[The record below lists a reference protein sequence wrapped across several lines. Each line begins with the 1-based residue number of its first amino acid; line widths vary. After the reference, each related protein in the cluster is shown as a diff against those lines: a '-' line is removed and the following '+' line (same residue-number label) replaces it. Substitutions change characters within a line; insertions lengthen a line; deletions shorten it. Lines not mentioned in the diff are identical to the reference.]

1 MKIQIS
7 QPHAIMEL
15 GMRTNQEDSLFP
27 FPLATE
33 HDKLFVLCDGMGGH
47 EHGEVASQLV
57 CDVMSECILNHY
69 KEGVLM
75 DYVIQNALNEVFC
88 RINKFDNGSS
98 RQMGSTMTLLCLHQ
112 GGAVMAHIGDSRIY
126 HVRPSE
132 KRILYKSRDHSL
144 AYDMYMAGELSF
156 NEIGNYKKN
165 VITRAITP
173 GLERH
178 PKIDIAHTTDIKT
191 GDCFFLCSDG
201 MLENMKDAELI
212 KMLSSQKTIQEM
224 GEEFRRRTE
233 NNQDN
238 HSAWIITI
246 DSVVKEE
253 DDEKYVNDEQ
263 TIRSNSLLWEPKEK
277 TPWYMQLSFVKYLCR
292 G

>member
-33 HDKLFVLCDGMGGH
+33 QDKLFVLCDGMGGH
-47 EHGEVASQLV
+47 EHGEVASRLV

-69 KEGVLM
+69 NNGVLI
-75 DYVIQNALNEVFC
+75 DNVIQNALNEVFC
-88 RINKFDNGSS
+88 RINKYDNGSS
-98 RQMGSTMTLLCLHQ
+98 RQMGSTMALLCLHR

-144 AYDMYMAGELSF
+144 SYDMFMAGELSF
-156 NEIGNYKKN
+156 NEIGRYKKN

-173 GLERH
+173 GLELP
-178 PKIDIAHTTDIKT
+178 PKIDIAHTTDIKPR
-191 GDCFFLCSDG
+191 DCFFLCSDG

-212 KMLSSQKTIQEM
+212 KMLSSQKTIQEKS
-224 GEEFRRRTE
+224 EEFRRRTK

-253 DDEKYVNDEQ
+253 GDEKYVSDEQ

-277 TPWYMQLSFVKYLCR
+277 TSWYMELLFKYL
-292 G
+292 